1 MGNGHLNFLEVFPYI
16 MAIVTFPITLN
27 KHLTPAPFKA
37 SRCPTFFLF
46 YDMVK
51 FPSFVNR
58 FVLPLVLFLLFFYFF
73 GLSSLKKGSEKDV
86 VVVGKQ

>member
-1 MGNGHLNFLEVFPYI
+1 
-16 MAIVTFPITLN
+16 
-27 KHLTPAPFKA
+27 
-37 SRCPTFFLF
+37 
-46 YDMVK
+46 MVK

-86 VVVGKQ
+86 VVVGNQYHPFININFTLLYIINFTLLKCIPICITVTTDRCQNS

>member
-1 MGNGHLNFLEVFPYI
+1 
-16 MAIVTFPITLN
+16 
-27 KHLTPAPFKA
+27 
-37 SRCPTFFLF
+37 
-46 YDMVK
+46 MVK

-86 VVVGKQ
+86 VVVGNLYHPFININFTLLYIINFTLLKCIPICITVTTDRCQNS